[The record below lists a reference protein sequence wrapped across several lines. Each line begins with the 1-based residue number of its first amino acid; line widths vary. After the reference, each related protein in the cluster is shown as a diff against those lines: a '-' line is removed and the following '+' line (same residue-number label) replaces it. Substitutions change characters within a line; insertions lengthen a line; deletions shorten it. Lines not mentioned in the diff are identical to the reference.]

1 MNGLMMHRGGEI
13 VTLEDIQSVILP
25 EKTDSYQPVAHAD
38 LAMNL
43 QRVASDML
51 TGYEFDHSTYGLN
64 KEGQQMFGIHVFR
77 NGSEEM
83 GMSIGFRNSYDKSMS
98 VGIAIGASVFV
109 CDNLALTGEVTV
121 MKKHTLNVLVELEEK
136 IVTTIYRSKHNF
148 SNILEDAEKMKVL
161 NLSDD
166 NAYKIM
172 GLLYGHKVVSPTQMS
187 VMNREW
193 ANPVYDEF
201 APRNLWSLY
210 NCANSALKSS
220 PHNKIMEKHI
230 ALHEVLMQITSMGY
244 DHYEPMGLPVN
255 L

>member
-1 MNGLMMHRGGEI
+1 MLHAGGEI
-13 VTLEDIQSVILP
+13 VKLADLQAVPLP
-25 EKTDSYQPVAHAD
+25 EKTNTYQPVAHAD

-51 TGYEFDHSTYGLN
+51 TNYEFDHSSYGLN
-64 KEGQQMFGIHVFR
+64 KEGQQLFGVHVFR
-77 NGSEEM
+77 NGSQDM

-109 CDNLALTGEVTV
+109 CDNLALTGEVTI
-121 MKKHTLNVLVELEEK
+121 MKKHTVNILTELEEK
-136 IVTTIYRSKHNF
+136 IVTTIYRSKANF
-148 SNILEDAEKMKVL
+148 TNILEDAEKMKVL
-161 NLSDD
+161 NLSND

-187 VMNREW
+187 VMSKEW
-193 ANPVYDEF
+193 LKPVHDDFE
-201 APRNLWSLY
+201 PRNMWSLY

-230 ALHEVLMQITSMGY
+230 ALHETLMGVTGNEFNS
-244 DHYEPMGLPVN
+244 L
-255 L
+255 

>member
-1 MNGLMMHRGGEI
+1 MKGLMLHQGGIE
-13 VTLEDIQSVILP
+13 VGLP
-25 EKTDSYQPVAHAD
+25 ELQAVPLPQKTDSYQPVAHAD

-43 QRVASDML
+43 QRVASDL
-51 TGYEFDHSTYGLN
+51 LRGYTFDHSNYGLN
-64 KEGQQMFGIHVFR
+64 KEGQQMFGIHTFR
-77 NGSEEM
+77 NGSDEM

-121 MKKHTLNVLVELEEK
+121 MKKHTLNVLIELEEK
-136 IVTTIYRSKHNF
+136 IVTTIYRSKNNF
-148 SNILEDAEKMKVL
+148 TNILEDSEKMKVL

-166 NAYKIM
+166 NAFKIM

-193 ANPVYDEF
+193 ANPVYDDF

-230 ALHEVLMQITSMGY
+230 ALHETMMEITGNGFDS
-244 DHYEPMGLPVN
+244 L
-255 L
+255 